1 MSSRRSDRLTICLQA
16 KKWMMDRFE
25 KYFSWFLFHLW
36 NSYFILPHLN
46 LIGGIALFVPRGLLR
61 PSFWLIYGW
70 IFFSLLPKISS
81 TRFNQLS
88 YSHNKRLK
96 NIMQMTCVPA
106 VCVWGCEMRP
116 SPERE
121 RKKSPLFRGLV
132 QHILLCALLLHS
144 FKVPAHAACVSSILK
159 CKYTTDQTLNA
170 IPIDWFRTLFWA
182 SVSCV
187 CVCARAHSVGCMSC
201 FVFFSIFFLSSS
213 STTSHLNIYLRTD
226 IF

>member
-70 IFFSLLPKISS
+70 IFFFLFFQKSPPPALINSLTHTTKGWKTLCKWPV
-81 TRFNQLS
+81 
-88 YSHNKRLK
+88 
-96 NIMQMTCVPA
+96 CAPC

-187 CVCARAHSVGCMSC
+187 CVCVPALIPLVVWVVL
-201 FVFFSIFFLSSS
+201 FFFPFFFSPLLPPRLI
-213 STTSHLNIYLRTD
+213 
-226 IF
+226 